1 MVLALFSP
9 FLALPL
15 SYWTFEN
22 NGDISPS
29 NIEFSTS
36 WSSIFEQAIASEI
49 RAISQFA
56 AEPVDHTLQ
65 KLQEY
70 KEIITNE
77 NPDYIMVFMRIP
89 HSQKIAREY
98 ALEISTIAKEYEKY
112 WYQPIFIFEPS
123 NTSSGAILE
132 RIGSGIYDR
141 NIASMFSQLLNI
153 HKITEKQLGMI
164 VPYPE
169 INTPAF
175 DRTNFVPSDYSK
187 LFNSFI
193 SIARQY
199 YPALRWSILLDTKS
213 YADDTWH
220 SWTQSSL
227 LPYLSGIEKSYV
239 HSFWLQGFPWMSE
252 DGKTKVMSMRKV
264 LPLNLIDEASKILG
278 TKNIWLNTGT
288 IWRIYTSDTRIE
300 PNERWQTLNSLLMYL
315 RVLKL
320 RWYTPVI
327 NIFSQNNLDRNSENI
342 DWSYTQS
349 KEDLTVFGEFLRRAH
364 ASKIQVWFFDQ

>member
-36 WSSIFEQAIASEI
+36 WAFVFEQTLASDI
-49 RAISQFA
+49 RTITEDGI
-56 AEPVDHTLQ
+56 EPVDQTLK
-65 KLQEY
+65 KLRAY
-70 KEIITNE
+70 SEIITHE
-77 NPDYIMVFMRIP
+77 SPDYIMVFMRIP
-89 HSQKIAREY
+89 YSQKSAREY
-98 ALEISTIAKEYEKY
+98 ALEISTIAKEYALY
-112 WYQPIFIFEPS
+112 WFKPIFIFEPS
-123 NTSSGAILE
+123 SDGSGANLEQILN
-132 RIGSGIYDR
+132 GKYDK
-141 NIASMFSQLLNI
+141 NISFLFSQLSKV
-153 HKITEKQLGMI
+153 HKISEEQLGMI

-175 DRTNFVPSDYSK
+175 DRSNFSPSDFSK
-187 LFNSFI
+187 IYNRFFVL
-193 SIARQY
+193 AREY
-199 YPALRWSILLDTKS
+199 YPTLRGSILLDTKS
-213 YADDTWH
+213 YEDDSWD

-227 LPYLSGIEKSYV
+227 QPYLSGIEKTYV

-252 DGKTKVMSMRKV
+252 DGKTKVMSMRKL

-300 PNERWQTLNSLLMYL
+300 PNERWQTLNSLLMYM

-320 RWYTPVI
+320 RWYTPLI
-327 NIFSQNNLDRNSENI
+327 NIFSQNNLSRSGEQT

-349 KEDLTVFGEFLRRAH
+349 KEDLTIFGEFLRRAH